1 MQRANCFVRLNG
13 DLGTNI
19 TKYGITPPEA
29 VVLRRLHGPDA
40 VNQLT
45 LVSGNDKTPHAEV
58 MEELLK
64 QYTARNKDSNV
75 PVVLELFP
83 GINPRLP
90 TTFAE
95 VGFQV
100 AGDEPK
106 AQRQAQSAGDDTVLS
121 VAELKAELDARGIT
135 YKGNASKAA
144 LAKLL
149 QDAIDAGDATAGG
162 GDWSGDQNGN
172 VDPETPEDQQD
183 DDQE

>member
-1 MQRANCFVRLNG
+1 MQRANCFVRLSG

-19 TKYGITPPEA
+19 PKYGITPPEA
-29 VVLRRLHGPDA
+29 AVLRRLHGPDA

-106 AQRQAQSAGDDTVLS
+106 AQRQAQPAGEDTVLS
-121 VAELKAELDARGIT
+121 VAELKAELDARGIA

-149 QDAIDAGDATAGG
+149 QDAIDAAG
-162 GDWSGDQNGN
+162 GDWSGDQGDK

>member
-1 MQRANCFVRLNG
+1 MQRANCFVRLSG

-19 TKYGITPPEA
+19 PKYGITPPEA
-29 VVLRRLHGPDA
+29 AVLRRLHGPDA

-45 LVSGNDKTPHAEV
+45 LVSGNDKTPHTEV

-75 PVVLELFP
+75 PVVMELFP

-106 AQRQAQSAGDDTVLS
+106 AQRQAQPAGDDTVLS
-121 VAELKAELDARGIT
+121 VTELKAELDARGIA
-135 YKGNASKAA
+135 YKGNASKAV

-149 QDAIDAGDATAGG
+149 QDAIEADGATAGG
-162 GDWSGDQNGN
+162 GDWGAPSGD

-183 DDQE
+183 DEQE